1 MKFYGVLEEN
11 MKQSLLINVTL
22 LSHILSGGSLEDR
35 SALAYFVC
43 TALLHKCID
52 SCPDTRV
59 NGLEQNLKKY
69 SIVMQLEINHFY
81 LQIHNK
87 DLRINITN
95 LP

>member
-1 MKFYGVLEEN
+1 MFNFGNSLSSVMIYFRFLLVNTYLGVLEDD
-11 MKQSLLINVTL
+11 MKQVLLTNVTL

-59 NGLEQNLKKY
+59 NGLEQNLK
-69 SIVMQLEINHFY
+69 
-81 LQIHNK
+81 
-87 DLRINITN
+87 NIQ
-95 LP
+95 

>member
-1 MKFYGVLEEN
+1 MNAYGGVLEDD

-59 NGLEQNLKKY
+59 NGLEQNLKIFN
-69 SIVMQLEINHFY
+69 SNAIRNQSFL
-81 LQIHNK
+81 LIHNK
-87 DLRINITN
+87 DLMINITN